1 VKLIEAE
8 LLAVC
13 ELISF
18 NLPVGIAD
26 GSAVIEDNDWL
37 LYLISGISFTIYMLN
52 LILQRNEMKLIAY

>member
-18 NLPVGIAD
+18 NLPVGIDA
-26 GSAVIEDNDWL
+26 GKAVMLLSELL
-37 LYLISGISFTIYMLN
+37 LYFIKGITESPL
-52 LILQRNEMKLIAY
+52 LC

>member
-18 NLPVGIAD
+18 NLPVGIDA
-26 GSAVIEDNDWL
+26 GKVVIEDNDWL
-37 LYLISGISFTIYMLN
+37 LYFINGISFTIYMLN
-52 LILQRNEMKLIAY
+52 LILQRNEMELIAY

>member
-26 GSAVIEDNDWL
+26 GSAVMPLNELL
-37 LYLISGISFTIYMLN
+37 LYFINGIKESPL
-52 LILQRNEMKLIAY
+52 LC